1 MTCVLSLLTIIPK
14 ENSYTAYFF
23 EKDSRILLP
32 LEIHSESVF
41 SYLAAQQKLLFDAKL
56 NFYEKTCVSLELSA
70 HLYISSD
77 ALGKCGIRITKE
89 LLETVLGNNCAEDEQ
104 L

>member
-14 ENSYTAYFF
+14 GNSYTAYFF
-23 EKDSRILLP
+23 EKDSKTLLP

-41 SYLAAQQKLLFDAKL
+41 SYLAAQQKLLFDTKL
-56 NFYEKTCVSLELSA
+56 NFYEKTYVGLELSA
-70 HLYISSD
+70 NLYISSE
-77 ALGKCGIRITKE
+77 ALGRCGIRITKE
-89 LLETVLGNNCAEDEQ
+89 LLESVLGKSSVDCK